1 MGVSAG
7 RGRAGGQTGGQE
19 GRRGPRDDGLLS
31 SATPYAVRIG
41 VLGPLELSLRG
52 PPVVCSGGRRGR
64 RRGSGSQGG
73 WLFVVGEGERERE
86 VWAMDGWMD
95 GAGLERHEMTGVV
108 VFPVSGEE
116 TRGDSENNKKVK
128 KMVFVVW
135 PGIEVAQ
142 CRQV

>member
-1 MGVSAG
+1 M
-7 RGRAGGQTGGQE
+7 
-19 GRRGPRDDGLLS
+19 
-31 SATPYAVRIG
+31 
-41 VLGPLELSLRG
+41 
-52 PPVVCSGGRRGR
+52 
-64 RRGSGSQGG
+64 
-73 WLFVVGEGERERE
+73 FVVGEGERERE